1 MGCVELDFGIW
12 SEVGFKYG
20 LRLPFNKTSLS
31 AVLNFSN

>member
-20 LRLPFNKTSLS
+20 LRLSFDKISLS
-31 AVLNFSN
+31 AAFSFSN